1 METRDLIQLRE
12 ETISC
17 NLKAFNKYDKKNIIL

>member
-1 METRDLIQLRE
+1 MEIKDLIQLYE

-17 NLKAFNKYDKKNIIL
+17 NLKAFDKYSKKNIIL